1 MHVADPPGQTVKLAD
16 LIPPGAVVLGLGTE
30 DRPAIVRRLVRRL
43 VASGH
48 LKGEDEAA
56 VVDAIL
62 AHEGLV
68 STGIGNG
75 IAVPNCRTSAV
86 AEFVGALGLE
96 PAGVPFGSLD
106 DRPVFAVF
114 VLIAPLDR
122 RDQYF
127 DVLGRIAAVGA
138 DKSRRLR
145 LLSSR
150 SPAEAHGVLRELD
163 PG

>member
-1 MHVADPPGQTVKLAD
+1 MHVAEPPGQTVKLAD
-16 LIPPGAVVLGLGTE
+16 VIPPEAVVLGLGSD
-30 DRPAIVRRLVRRL
+30 DRPAVVRRLVGRL
-43 VASGH
+43 VACGH
-48 LKGEDEAA
+48 LRVEDEAA
-56 VVDAIL
+56 VVDAVL
-62 AHEGLV
+62 THEGLV
-68 STGIGNG
+68 ATEIGNG
-75 IAVPNCRTSAV
+75 VAVPNCRTSAV

-106 DRPVFAVF
+106 DRRVFAVF

-138 DKSRRLR
+138 DKGRRLR

-150 SPAEAHGVLRELD
+150 NPAEAHGVLRELD
-163 PG
+163 SV